1 VNPIASKLDVDLR
14 RHGSTGIFLA
24 LPNFRKRQRSSP
36 KMTYCKTEPVLLDDE
51 QVRSYITDGHI
62 KLDYSV
68 PAEIHEAIAVK
79 LDRMLELGPNLGNN
93 VLPHAPEFR
102 HILNAPE
109 VRGALISLLGSDY
122 IEHPHRYC
130 HNMAPVEDTP
140 DDIVAAVGQRAHQDS
155 YTPMARPRQ
164 HYPRYARIIYY
175 PRDTPVEHG
184 PTHVTSGTQFNK
196 RVTEEDR
203 ATGAP
208 MAGPAGSLWITHFD
222 VVHAAGINLSDA
234 TRHMIK
240 FIYIR
245 RTEPQVPT
253 WQCRSESWQNPES
266 LEAPYDLEVAWAHMW
281 DWMCGKPDRCE
292 SFRSAAA
299 IATDVPKLT
308 DALSDEDVHGTLAA
322 IRQLA
327 VPGPAAADEAVSALA
342 ELLNKDHQ
350 SVRAAATYALAT
362 IGEAA
367 IDTLVARVKE
377 AGGAGWEDG
386 AQACWNEGMVHMLDE
401 AHALAGIGAPAV
413 PALIELLDS
422 ADEWT
427 RVNAAFALGEMDSAA
442 AEAVPALSRCLDDD
456 SHRVVRTAL
465 DALGTIGRDCDQYL
479 PRMRRF
485 LVETRPEWDEV
496 LTGKRAWSARD
507 QVRLNAATALAR
519 LGTEAASAERELID
533 ALEDPCGYV
542 GLLATDALQHLGSP
556 TATQAVM
563 DLVMAQ
569 RWDSSLY
576 PERPW

>member
-1 VNPIASKLDVDLR
+1 MEQ
-14 RHGSTGIFLA
+14 
-24 LPNFRKRQRSSP
+24 RQ
-36 KMTYCKTEPVLLDDE
+36 MTYSQTKPVLLNDD
-51 QVRSYITDGHI
+51 QMRNYITDGYI

-68 PAEIHEAIAVK
+68 PAEVHEAIAVK

-109 VRGALISLLGSDY
+109 VRGALVSLLGSDY

-130 HNMAPVEDTP
+130 HNMAPFDKPPED
-140 DDIVAAVGQRAHQDS
+140 IAAAVGQRSHQDS

-175 PRDTPVEHG
+175 PRDTPVLHG
-184 PTHVTSGTQFNK
+184 PTHVTPGTQFNK

-203 ATGAP
+203 AMAMP
-208 MAGPAGSLWITHFD
+208 MEGPAGSLWITHFD
-222 VVHAAGINLSDA
+222 VVHAAGVNLSDA

-245 RTEPQVPT
+245 RTEPQAPS
-253 WQCRSESWQNPES
+253 WNCDSERWQNPANV
-266 LEAPYDLEVAWAHMW
+266 EASYDNEVAWSHMW
-281 DWMCGKPDRCE
+281 DWMCGKSDRCE

-299 IATDVPKLT
+299 NDADVSELT
-308 DALSDEDVHGTLAA
+308 AALSDEDVHGSLAA

-327 VPGPAAADEAVSALA
+327 VPKPAAAGEAVSALV

-350 SVRAAATYALAT
+350 AVRAAATYALAT

-367 IDTLVARVKE
+367 IDTLVTRVKE
-377 AGGAGWEDG
+377 AGSAGWEDG
-386 AQACWNEGMVHMLDE
+386 AQATWNEGTVHLLDE
-401 AHALAGIGAPAV
+401 AHALAGMGAPAV
-413 PALIELLDS
+413 CALIELLDS
-422 ADEWT
+422 TDEWT
-427 RVNAAFALGEMDSAA
+427 RINAAFALGEIESAA
-442 AEAVPALSRCLDDD
+442 AEAVPALTRLLDDD

-465 DALGTIGRDCDQYL
+465 DSLGTIGGDSDQYL

-485 LVETRPEWDEV
+485 FVESRAEWDEV
-496 LTGKRAWSARD
+496 LTGKRAWSACD
-507 QVRLNAATALAR
+507 QVRLNAATTMAR
-519 LGTEAASAERELID
+519 LGPAAASAENELIH

-556 TATQAVM
+556 TANQAVM